1 MNSKR
6 KNAPGG
12 DFEKVDKAITSYWQE
27 IESFFKKAFRLLVE
41 QVKEMASCI
50 TFLVCLVVPLTLNIL
65 KKFTFHYF

>member
-12 DFEKVDKAITSYWQE
+12 DSEKVDKAITSYWQE

-50 TFLVCLVVPLTLNIL
+50 TFLVYLVVPLTLNIL
-65 KKFTFHYF
+65 KKFAFYYF